1 MKDMQVAVTG
11 GTGTVGREVVTEL
24 SRRGHD
30 VRVLSRR
37 SPAHPVDLTTG
48 EGLAAALDG
57 VDVVVDAGNAGPR
70 RKAAEA
76 LLVEGTRRLLVAERA
91 AGVRHHVGISI
102 VGIDRVPAGYYGV
115 KLAQEAVV
123 TASPVPWT
131 IVRATQFH
139 GLLDQVFRSMARFRV
154 LPGAAVPLQPVDQGE
169 VAFVLADT
177 AEAEASGAITQ
188 FVGPERRS
196 AAELARTWRLETGRR
211 ALLVPVP
218 LAGATARALRAGA
231 LTNPGAWSGRTTF
244 ADWLRGQRTAAP
256 PAAPAGQGLRRVA

>member
-1 MKDMQVAVTG
+1 MQVAVTG
-11 GTGTVGREVVTEL
+11 GTGTVGREAVAEL

-37 SPAHPVDLTTG
+37 SPEHPVDLITG
-48 EGLAAALDG
+48 DGLAAALDG
-57 VDVVVDAGNAGPR
+57 VDVVVDASNARPG

-76 LLVEGTRRLLVAERA
+76 LLVAGTRRLLVAEQA

-123 TASPVPWT
+123 KASSVPWT

-139 GLLDQVFRSMARFRV
+139 GMLDHIFRSMARFRV
-154 LPGAAVPLQPVDQGE
+154 LPGAAVPLQPVDERE

-177 AEAEASGAITQ
+177 AEAQASGAITQ

-196 AAELARTWRLETGRR
+196 VAELARTWRLETGRR

-218 LAGATARALRAGA
+218 LVGAAARALRAGA
-231 LTNPGAWSGRTTF
+231 LTNSDARTGRTRF
-244 ADWLRGQRTAAP
+244 ADWLRGQRTASTATS
-256 PAAPAGQGLRRVA
+256 AGRGLRSAA